1 MNRSNMEPRMKLN
14 KALYFG
20 DFVAAPLAILV
31 LAAMAFAGR
40 GVEAVGPWLLALLAG
55 ICAWTLIEYAVHR
68 WLYHRV
74 PFFEKFH
81 DAHHADPNGL
91 IGAPSFIAIGVILAL
106 FFAPLLAL
114 GLGVASGFG
123 GGMLVG
129 YIGYMVVHHASHHV
143 TPKPGSLLYR
153 ARIRHMAHHYHATP
167 GNYGI
172 ITSFWD
178 RVFSTHLEDPRGV
191 AKA

>member
-1 MNRSNMEPRMKLN
+1 MKLS

-31 LAAMAFAGR
+31 LAAMAFAGQ
-40 GVEAVGPWLLALLAG
+40 GVESVGPWLLALLAG

-153 ARIRHMAHHYHATP
+153 ARIRHMAHHYHAMP

-178 RVFSTHLEDPRGV
+178 RVFSTHLEGPRGV